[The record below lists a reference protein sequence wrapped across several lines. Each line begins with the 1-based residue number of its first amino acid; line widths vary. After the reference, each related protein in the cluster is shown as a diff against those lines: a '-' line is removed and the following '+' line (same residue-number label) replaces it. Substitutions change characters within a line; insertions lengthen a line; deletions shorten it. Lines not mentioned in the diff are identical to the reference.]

1 MLGLMAIAVIWIRD
15 NIPDK
20 TDIEWFRQGG
30 GFIASRHAPA
40 RRFNAG
46 EKLVFWGA
54 LGAGAAVSV
63 SGLLLLFPFY
73 VTDIL
78 GMQITQVV
86 HSIIGILF
94 VALILGHIYIGTLG
108 MEGAFE
114 AMGTG
119 EVDFNW
125 AKEHHDLWL
134 KEQLAKHASGVHPD
148 VPLATGAE

>member
-1 MLGLMAIAVIWIRD
+1 MAQAGRRIHRIETRAGAPVQCRREDGVLGV
-15 NIPDK
+15 
-20 TDIEWFRQGG
+20 
-30 GFIASRHAPA
+30 
-40 RRFNAG
+40 
-46 EKLVFWGA
+46 
-54 LGAGAAVSV
+54 LGAGAAVSL

-73 VTDIL
+73 VTNIA
-78 GMQITQVV
+78 GMQIAQVV
-86 HSIIGILF
+86 HSIVAVLF

-134 KEQLAKHASGVHPD
+134 EEQMAEGRSGVQPEL
-148 VPLATGAE
+148 PAATPAE